1 MLEANSHNHL
11 KKLHQKNL
19 SLWPNSLTLTRL
31 IARSLRRRDNTLIQ
45 LASDSQN
52 YWWPSLLIPICLESN
67 NIVLLLSAKLRRQ
80 IIEVE
85 LPHLRASGLNFDYV
99 EGIRRTPPAN
109 KIWLLNHKH
118 LCIAYENDSLRNCQL
133 IIPEAEFLSGE
144 LTESMS
150 IKITPKDWENLI
162 KCYPGFESAILNIHE
177 RLSRRLFRQAACND
191 AAIRLDSSEIK
202 LLREMLKDEPSFPIP
217 WDRAFRAATNDWVHW
232 AQLSHQELKW
242 DWHFQP
248 VTPLKTLSDLWSSQI
263 HLMVTNSG
271 KNDSFLSELKQ
282 AKCSFSVE
290 VNLGKTLNQEPIPLF
305 VPKKQP
311 LPNTPS
317 FYRYLLDQ
325 CRRLILGRRRITIIL
340 IDDLQLRL
348 KLLSE
353 LVEEFGLRV
362 VHETINSESNGIIC
376 CSCDWWII
384 NQDQLPMPDQLIFA
398 IIPFPT
404 LESPLIAARAQTF
417 KNQGRD
423 WFREFLL
430 PETLKILLRSIAIIR
445 GKDVRV
451 AILDGRMRYRSWG
464 KSIFQTLEPWIP
476 LERLLPY

>member
-1 MLEANSHNHL
+1 MLEANAHNYL
-11 KKLHQKNL
+11 KTLHPKNL

-52 YWWPSLLIPICLESN
+52 YWWPALLIPICLDSN
-67 NIVLLLSAKLRRQ
+67 NIVLVLSAKLRRQ

-85 LPHLRASGLNFDYV
+85 LPNLRASGLNFDYV
-99 EGIRRTPPAN
+99 EGMRCTPPEN
-109 KIWLLNHKH
+109 KIWLLNHKN
-118 LCIAYENDSLRNCQL
+118 LCIAYENDSLKNCQL
-133 IIPEAEFLSGE
+133 IIPEAEFLSSE
-144 LTESMS
+144 ITESMS
-150 IKITPKDWENLI
+150 IKITPKDWEHLI
-162 KCYPGFESAILNIHE
+162 KFYPGFESSIINIHE
-177 RLSRRLFRQAACND
+177 RLSRRLFSQAACND
-191 AAIRLDSSEIK
+191 AAIRLDLSEIK
-202 LLREMLKDEPSFPIP
+202 LLRDMLKDESPSPKP
-217 WDRAFRAATNDWVHW
+217 WDRVFLATTHDWVNW
-232 AQLSHQELKW
+232 AQLSHQTLKW

-248 VTPLKTLSDLWSSQI
+248 LNPLKNLSDLWSNQS

-271 KNDSFLSELKQ
+271 GNDSFLSELKQ

-290 VNLGKTLNQEPIPLF
+290 VNLVNTFNQEPISLF

-317 FYRYLLDQ
+317 YYRHLLDQ
-325 CRRLILGRRRITIIL
+325 CRRLILGRIGITIIL

-348 KLLSE
+348 QLLSE
-353 LVEEFGLRV
+353 LVGEFGLRV
-362 VHETINSESNGIIC
+362 VHETTESRSNGIIF
-376 CSCDWWII
+376 CSCDWWIM
-384 NQDQLPMPDQLIFA
+384 NQDQLPIPDQLIFA

-404 LESPLIAARAQTF
+404 LESPLISARAQTF
-417 KNQGRD
+417 KEQGRD

-430 PETLKILLRSIAIIR
+430 PETLRILLKSIAIIR

>member
-1 MLEANSHNHL
+1 MLEANAHNHL
-11 KKLHQKNL
+11 KTLHQKNL

-52 YWWPSLLIPICLESN
+52 HWWPALLIPICLESN
-67 NIVLLLSAKLRRQ
+67 NIVLVLSNKLRRQ

-85 LPHLRASGLNFDYV
+85 LPNLLAGGLNFDYV
-99 EGIRRTPPAN
+99 EGIRHTPPEN
-109 KIWLLNHKH
+109 KIWLIDHKN
-118 LCIAYENDSLRNCQL
+118 LYIAYENDSLKNCQL
-133 IIPEAEFLSGE
+133 IIPEAEFLSSE

-150 IKITPKDWENLI
+150 IKITPKDWEHLI
-162 KCYPGFESAILNIHE
+162 KFYPGFESSIINIHE
-177 RLSRRLFRQAACND
+177 RLSRRLFSQAACND

-202 LLREMLKDEPSFPIP
+202 LLRDMLKDESPSPIP
-217 WDRAFRAATNDWVHW
+217 WNRAFHAATHDWVNW
-232 AQLSHQELKW
+232 AQLSNQSLKW

-248 VTPLKTLSDLWSSQI
+248 LTPLKTLSDLWSNQV

-271 KNDSFLSELKQ
+271 KNDSFLAELKQ

-290 VNLGKTLNQEPIPLF
+290 VNLGNPFNQEPISLF

-317 FYRYLLDQ
+317 FYRHLLDQ

-340 IDDLQLRL
+340 IDDFQLRL
-348 KLLSE
+348 QLLSE
-353 LVEEFGLRV
+353 LVGEFGLRV
-362 VHETINSESNGIIC
+362 VHETTDSESNGIIC

-384 NQDQLPMPDQLIFA
+384 NQDQIPIPDQLIFG

-417 KNQGRD
+417 KEQGRD

-430 PETLKILLRSIAIIR
+430 PETLSILLKSIAIIR

-451 AILDGRMRYRSWG
+451 AVLDGRMRYRSWG
-464 KSIFQTLEPWIP
+464 KSIFQTFEPWIP